1 MSKQSQGIELMPLP
15 HSCSPGLL
23 VCIEG
28 IDGSGKSTQAQMLH
42 AALPES
48 VLIKF
53 PDYETPLGQRILEM
67 LRSPSPDPMDLQ
79 CAMTVNRLERAMDI
93 RGALDK
99 GRVVILDRYWPS
111 GVAYGSADGLD
122 VAWLQTIHATLPMPD
137 VGVLLWMD
145 PTAISARRPDR
156 ADAYE
161 ANDGRL
167 AQAASGYRDLWRSMS
182 EVPGWVTID
191 ADAPQGVIHDAI
203 LRAVKGMQG
212 FAKGVNHPASTTPL
226 NVRVEYPPRS
236 APDIADL
243 SEEHRELMRRV
254 EEFMQAPMECSDIAS
269 LLKDWKPKE
278 VKP

>member
-1 MSKQSQGIELMPLP
+1 MDSEPRP
-15 HSCSPGLL
+15 HGFL

-28 IDGSGKSTQAQMLH
+28 IDGSGKSTQARILH
-42 AALPES
+42 AALPGS

-53 PDYETPLGQRILEM
+53 PDYETPLGQRILDM

-79 CAMTVNRLERAMDI
+79 CKMTVNRLERALDI

-122 VAWLQTIHATLPMPD
+122 VAWLQTIHATLPLPD

-145 PTAISARRPDR
+145 PAAIAARRPDR

-161 ANDGRL
+161 ADDGRL
-167 AQAASGYRDLWRSMS
+167 ARAASGYRDLWRSMS

-191 ADAPQGVIHDAI
+191 ADAPQGVIHAAI
-203 LRAVKGMQG
+203 LRTVMGMRS
-212 FAKGVNHPASTTPL
+212 FAKEVNRPASMTPF
-226 NVRVEYPPRS
+226 NVRVKYPPRF
-236 APDIADL
+236 APDLADL
-243 SEEHRELMRRV
+243 PEEHRELVRRI
-254 EEFMQAPMECSDIAS
+254 EEFMHAPMECSDIAS